1 MPALRVIAVAVGI
14 AALLWLRLDSG
25 LMVGDR
31 AAPVVSVALGILGVL
46 FGVGA
51 WAMRIGGQRER
62 VPLLLRLAIG
72 IGGHPLAP
80 PPPLC
85 GGAPSRGPG
94 GGGYARPPPL
104 RLEKEPPQLPP
115 HAKLLFPPLL

>member
-1 MPALRVIAVAVGI
+1 MAALRVIAVAVGI

-51 WAMRIGGQRER
+51 WAMRIGGPRQPG
-62 VPLLLRLAIG
+62 PLLLRLAVG
-72 IGGHPLAP
+72 LRRDARPP
-80 PPPLC
+80 PPPLL
-85 GGAPSRGPG
+85 ARGPFPRPG
-94 GGGYARPPPL
+94 GGGIAGPPP
-104 RLEKEPPQLPP
+104 PP
-115 HAKLLFPPLL
+115 